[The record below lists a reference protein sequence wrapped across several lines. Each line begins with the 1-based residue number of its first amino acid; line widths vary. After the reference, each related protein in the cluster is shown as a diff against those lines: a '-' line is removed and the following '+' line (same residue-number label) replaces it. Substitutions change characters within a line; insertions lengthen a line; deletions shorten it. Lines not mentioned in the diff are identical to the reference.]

1 MQAIGAAAPA
11 ACPVT
16 VLRSLLFIPGDSEK
30 KLGNGDRAGADALIL
45 DLEDSVLPANKPR
58 ARGLTADYLKGRPK
72 GARGSEVWVRINAL
86 DTELALADLAA
97 VVPASPD
104 GVMLPKAEG
113 PADVARLS
121 FYLDALEAQA
131 GLTVGSTR
139 VLPVATETA
148 AAPFN
153 LGAYSA
159 ARLARL
165 AGLTWGSED
174 LSTALGASTNR
185 DASGEWAFTYR
196 LVRSLT
202 LMGARAAGV
211 QAIDTLYA
219 DFRDESGLR
228 NASRVSRAEGFTGRL
243 AIHPAQ
249 VAAINESYLPSAEE
263 VEHARRVI
271 AAFEASPGAGA
282 VGLDGKMVDIPH
294 LKQAQALIQQAAR
307 VGR

>member
-1 MQAIGAAAPA
+1 MN
-11 ACPVT
+11 

-30 KLGNGDRAGADALIL
+30 KLGNGDRAGADALVL
-45 DLEDSVLPANKPR
+45 DLEDSVLPDNKAR
-58 ARGLTADYLKGRPK
+58 ARGLAAEYLRGRPP
-72 GARGSEVWVRINAL
+72 GARPSELWVRINAL
-86 DTELALADLAA
+86 DSTLALSDLSAVVAA
-97 VVPASPD
+97 VPD

-131 GLTVGSTR
+131 GLAVGSIR

-159 ARLARL
+159 ARLSRL
-165 AGLTWGSED
+165 VGLTWGSED

-196 LVRSLT
+196 VVRSLT

-219 DFRDESGLR
+219 DFRDEKGLR
-228 NASRVSRAEGFTGRL
+228 TASQASRAEGFTGRL

-249 VAAINESYLPSAEE
+249 VPAINESYMPSAGEI
-263 VEHARRVI
+263 EHARRVV
-271 AAFEASPGAGA
+271 AAFDASPGAGA

-294 LKQAQALIQQAAR
+294 LKQARALIQQAAR
-307 VGR
+307 YRR

>member
-1 MQAIGAAAPA
+1 MSL
-11 ACPVT
+11 
-16 VLRSLLFIPGDSEK
+16 LRSLLFIPGDSEK
-30 KLGNGDRAGADALIL
+30 KLGNGDRAGADALVL
-45 DLEDSVLPANKPR
+45 DLEDSVLPENKAR
-58 ARGLTADYLKGRPK
+58 GRGLTVEYLKERAK
-72 GARGSEVWVRINAL
+72 AARRSELWVRINSL
-86 DTELALADLAA
+86 DSALALADLSA
-97 VVPASPD
+97 VVAAAPD

-113 PADVARLS
+113 PSDVARLS

-159 ARLARL
+159 ARLSRL

-196 LVRSLT
+196 VVRSLM
-202 LMGARAAGV
+202 LLGARAAGV

-219 DFRDESGLR
+219 DFRDEKGLR
-228 NASRVSRAEGFTGRL
+228 TASRASRTEGFTGRL

-249 VAAINESYLPSAEE
+249 VAAINESYAPSAEE
-263 VEHARRVI
+263 IEHAHRVV

-282 VGLDGKMVDIPH
+282 VGLDGKMIDIPH
-294 LKQAQALIQQAAR
+294 LKQAQALIQGAAR
-307 VGR
+307 ERR

>member
-1 MQAIGAAAPA
+1 MN
-11 ACPVT
+11 
-16 VLRSLLFIPGDSEK
+16 VLRSMLFIPGDSEK
-30 KLGNGDRAGADALIL
+30 KLGNGDRAGADALVL
-45 DLEDSVLPANKPR
+45 DLEDSVLPDNKAR
-58 ARGLTADYLKGRPK
+58 ARGLAVEYLRGRPQE
-72 GARGSEVWVRINAL
+72 ARRAELWVRINAL
-86 DTELALADLAA
+86 DSTLALSDLSA
-97 VVPASPD
+97 VVAAAPD

-121 FYLDALEAQA
+121 FYLDALEAHA
-131 GLTVGSTR
+131 GLAVGSIR

-159 ARLARL
+159 ARLSRL
-165 AGLTWGSED
+165 IGLTWGSED

-196 LVRSLT
+196 VVRSLT

-219 DFRDESGLR
+219 DFRDEKGLR
-228 NASRVSRAEGFTGRL
+228 TASQASRAEGFTGRL

-249 VAAINESYLPSAEE
+249 VPAINESYMPSAGEI
-263 VEHARRVI
+263 EHARRVV
-271 AAFEASPGAGA
+271 AAFDASPGAGA

-294 LKQAQALIQQAAR
+294 LKQARSLIQQAAR
-307 VGR
+307 YRR

>member
-1 MQAIGAAAPA
+1 MS
-11 ACPVT
+11 

-30 KLGNGDRAGADALIL
+30 KLGNGDRSGADALIV
-45 DLEDSVLPANKPR
+45 DLEDSVLPENKAR
-58 ARGLTADYLKGRPK
+58 ARGLTVEYLKARPK
-72 GARGSEVWVRINAL
+72 SGRAGQLWVRINSL
-86 DTELALADLAA
+86 DSALALADLSA
-97 VVPASPD
+97 VVAAAPD

-113 PADVARLS
+113 PTDVARLS
-121 FYLDALEAQA
+121 FYLEALEAQA
-131 GLTVGSTR
+131 GIAIGSTR

-159 ARLARL
+159 ARLSRL

-174 LSTALGASTNR
+174 LATALGASTNR

-211 QAIDTLYA
+211 QPIDTLYA
-219 DFRDESGLR
+219 DFRDEKGLYA
-228 NASRVSRAEGFTGRL
+228 ASRASRAEGFTGRL

-249 VAAINESYLPSAEE
+249 VAAINECYLPSAEE
-263 VEHARRVI
+263 IEHARRVV
-271 AAFEASPGAGA
+271 AAFEASPGSGA
-282 VGLDGKMVDIPH
+282 VGLDGKMIDIPH
-294 LKQAQALIQQAAR
+294 LKQAQALIEQAAR
-307 VGR
+307 QAR

>member
-1 MQAIGAAAPA
+1 MN
-11 ACPVT
+11 

-30 KLGNGDRAGADALIL
+30 KLGNGDRAGADALVL
-45 DLEDSVLPANKPR
+45 DLEDSVLPDNKAR
-58 ARGLTADYLKGRPK
+58 ARGLTAEYLRGRPP
-72 GARGSEVWVRINAL
+72 GARPSELWVRINAL
-86 DTELALADLAA
+86 DSTLALSDLSA
-97 VVPASPD
+97 VVAAAPD

-131 GLTVGSTR
+131 GLAVGSIR

-159 ARLARL
+159 ARLSRL
-165 AGLTWGSED
+165 VGLTWGSED

-196 LVRSLT
+196 VVRSLT

-219 DFRDESGLR
+219 DFRDEKGLR
-228 NASRVSRAEGFTGRL
+228 TASQASRADGFTGRL

-249 VAAINESYLPSAEE
+249 VPAINESYMPSAGEI
-263 VEHARRVI
+263 EHARRVV
-271 AAFEASPGAGA
+271 AAFDASPGAGS

-294 LKQAQALIQQAAR
+294 LKQARALIQQAAR
-307 VGR
+307 YRR

>member
-1 MQAIGAAAPA
+1 
-11 ACPVT
+11 VN

-30 KLGNGDRAGADALIL
+30 KLGNGDRAAADALVL
-45 DLEDSVLPANKPR
+45 DLEDSVLPEHKAR
-58 ARGLTADYLKGRPK
+58 ARGLTVEYLKGRPK
-72 GARGSEVWVRINAL
+72 AGRRSELWVRINSL
-86 DTELALADLAA
+86 DSTLALTDLSA
-97 VVPASPD
+97 VVAAAPD

-113 PADVARLS
+113 PSDVARLS

-131 GLTVGSTR
+131 GLAVGSTR

-159 ARLARL
+159 ARLPRL
-165 AGLTWGSED
+165 VGLTWGSED

-196 LVRSLT
+196 VVRSLT

-211 QAIDTLYA
+211 QAIDTLHA
-219 DFRDESGLR
+219 DFRDEAGLR
-228 NASRVSRAEGFTGRL
+228 TASRASRAEGFTGRL

-249 VAAINESYLPSAEE
+249 VAAINECYMPSTEE
-263 VEHARRVI
+263 IEHARRIV
-271 AAFEASPGAGA
+271 AAFATSPGAGA

-294 LKQAQALIQQAAR
+294 LKQAQALIEQAAR
-307 VGR
+307 YGR

>member
-97 VVPASPD
+97 VVAASPD

-131 GLTVGSTR
+131 GVTVGSTR

>member
-1 MQAIGAAAPA
+1 MN
-11 ACPVT
+11 

-30 KLGNGDRAGADALIL
+30 KLGNGDRAGADALVL
-45 DLEDSVLPANKPR
+45 DLEDSVLPDNKAR
-58 ARGLTADYLKGRPK
+58 ARGLTAEYLRGRPP
-72 GARGSEVWVRINAL
+72 GARPSELWVRINAL
-86 DTELALADLAA
+86 DSTLALSDLSA
-97 VVPASPD
+97 VVAAAPD

-131 GLTVGSTR
+131 GLAVGSIR

-153 LGAYSA
+153 LDAYSA
-159 ARLARL
+159 ARLSRL
-165 AGLTWGSED
+165 VGLTWGSED

-196 LVRSLT
+196 VVRSLT

-219 DFRDESGLR
+219 DFRDEKGLR
-228 NASRVSRAEGFTGRL
+228 TASQASRAEGFTGRL

-249 VAAINESYLPSAEE
+249 VPAINESYMPSAGEI
-263 VEHARRVI
+263 EHARRVV
-271 AAFEASPGAGA
+271 AAFDASPGAGA

-294 LKQAQALIQQAAR
+294 LKQARALIQQAAR
-307 VGR
+307 YRR